1 MSINSYSIKW
11 CSKMSFSL
19 KESETKAVDKLLKDI
34 YTWIEKELELKGFTL
49 IYLGQIIEKLKIF
62 EN

>member
-1 MSINSYSIKW
+1 
-11 CSKMSFSL
+11 MSFSL
-19 KESETKAVDKLLKDI
+19 KENETKAVDKLLKDT